1 MEQPKITKER
11 SSVPE
16 WARGPEAGSAQAV
29 ANEAL
34 SGEPK
39 ITEPQRR
46 FLLDL
51 IERKQIKP
59 EHEGKIDLIMKCL
72 RISEDPEE
80 YGMSRNKASELI
92 DWFLK
97 QKDKPREQ
105 QPGQDPDSPLMKLKP
120 GRYAIENNDGELR
133 FYQCWSSPDNKV
145 HRLYVMFGPYEAKL
159 PMKTQNIIAAKIINA
174 GVEKCALRFGA
185 EIGSCSECGRR
196 LTNRISRELSI
207 GPICGGRLFEE
218 DEWKGMKSAARE
230 SILSRGEDP
239 DEEIDDEVREPY
251 FTSGWD

>member
-1 MEQPKITKER
+1 MEQPKVTTER
-11 SSVPE
+11 TSVPE

-39 ITEPQRR
+39 ITDPQRR

-59 EHEGKIDLIMKCL
+59 EHEGKVDLIMKCL

-80 YGMSRNKASELI
+80 YGMSRDKASELI

-97 QKDKPREQ
+97 QKDKPREE
-105 QPGQDPDSPLMKLKP
+105 QPGQDPNSALMKLAP
-120 GRYAIENNDGELR
+120 GRYAIENNQGELR
-133 FYQCWSSPDNKV
+133 FYQLWEGHGKKV

-159 PMKTQNIIAAKIINA
+159 PMRTQEIIAQKILDA
-174 GVEKCALRFGA
+174 DPRQCALRFGA
-185 EIGSCSECGRR
+185 EIGSCSNCGRR

-207 GPICGGRLFEE
+207 GPICGGRIFE
-218 DEWKGMKSAARE
+218 DEWKAMEREARE
-230 SILSRGEDP
+230 AIIARGEDP
-239 DEEIDDEVREPY
+239 EEEVDIPERTPH
-251 FTSGWD
+251 FTDGWD